1 MAFIDILRKLGIFRA
16 GAVKGKYTSG
26 KDMPTE
32 LLMDDVYDKEKDT
45 VSKKDIK
52 QVFGKDKKDS

>member
-1 MAFIDILRKLGIFRA
+1 MAFTDILRKLGIFRA

-32 LLMDDVYDKEKDT
+32 LLMDDVYDKERDT
-45 VSKKDIK
+45 VSKQD
-52 QVFGKDKKDS
+52 VKKLFKNKEDQR